1 LEVAR
6 RKGRL
11 VGRPRVM
18 DAQKIKEAKKL
29 LKEENKILK
38 EMADALKVSRTT
50 VFRYLKDDD
59 LSDWKRLIFF

>member
-50 VFRYLKDDD
+50 VFRYLKDD
-59 LSDWKRLIFF
+59 

>member
-1 LEVAR
+1 
-6 RKGRL
+6 
-11 VGRPRVM
+11 M

-50 VFRYLKDDD
+50 VFRYLKDD
-59 LSDWKRLIFF
+59 